1 MEEGIVGLLQ
11 EFGFPAVMLGIMFVG
26 LYRVAIWFAKN
37 VASPLTQSHINLV
50 DQLEKS
56 DQRQT
61 EILAR
66 LEQSQASSDA
76 RSERNHAEII
86 GTQREIVSILK
97 EQFINRDMERNH
109 S

>member
-1 MEEGIVGLLQ
+1 MEESIVGVFK
-11 EFGFPAVMLGIMFVG
+11 EFGFPAVMIALILVG
-26 LYRVAIWFAKN
+26 LYRVSVWFAKH
-37 VASPLTQSHINLV
+37 VASPLTESHINLV
-50 DQLEKS
+50 EQLGKS

-66 LEQSQASSDA
+66 LEQSQAASDA

-97 EQFINRDMERNH
+97 DQFDNRGLERNH